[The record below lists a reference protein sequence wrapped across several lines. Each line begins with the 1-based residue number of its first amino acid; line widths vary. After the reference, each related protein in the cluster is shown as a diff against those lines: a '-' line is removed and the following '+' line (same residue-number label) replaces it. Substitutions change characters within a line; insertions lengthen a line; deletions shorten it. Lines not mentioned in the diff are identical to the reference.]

1 MGRSHVLSGP
11 LFVFPPYRAGGQ
23 DGSERTRG
31 PGPAS
36 LGCSFIRGDTIWV
49 VARDSMEVQ
58 CVARNLVDG
67 LGEVD

>member
-1 MGRSHVLSGP
+1 MRMNR
-11 LFVFPPYRAGGQ
+11 PYRAGGQ
-23 DGSERTRG
+23 NGSERTCG

-49 VARDSMEVQ
+49 VVRDSMEVQ